1 MSIDLTNKT
10 ITAMAKSV
18 TGDMRHTQKLDA
30 FARVLGYK
38 DQTALMGM
46 LKAQDAAAAPQPAS
60 ASAPTSELEVLH
72 GEKALARFVEAAL
85 IRARDG
91 WNQDDWR
98 SDWRYEVDN
107 GDTNQG
113 FAGWGESMVEQRGED
128 ITGEILEALGRLAT
142 GPREGETDEQS
153 RRKALESLTWAL
165 GQLTESDEADCFS
178 HDANRAMS
186 FIMVALTTAH
196 EPAFDPMRK
205 MAGWFLNMVEFDPS
219 DAVPYEPDDHAPQP

>member
-1 MSIDLTNKT
+1 MSIDITKKT

-18 TGDMRHTQKLDA
+18 TGDMKHTQKLDA

-60 ASAPTSELEVLH
+60 APTSELEVLH
-72 GEKALARFVEAAL
+72 GEKALARLVEAAL

-91 WNQDDWR
+91 WNEDDWR

-113 FAGWGESMVEQRGED
+113 YSGWGESMVEQRGED
-128 ITGEILEALGRLAT
+128 ITSDIISAMESLVA
-142 GPREGETDEQS
+142 GPRDGETEEDVQ
-153 RRKALESLTWAL
+153 RKAAETLVWAMS
-165 GQLTESDEADCFS
+165 QLTEADEPDCFNA
-178 HDANRAMS
+178 DANEA
-186 FIMVALTTAH
+186 IMFVMAALTTPR
-196 EPAFDPMRK
+196 EPAF
-205 MAGWFLNMVEFDPS
+205 AALNQVAASFLDRVEFDPARQNR
-219 DAVPYEPDDHAPQP
+219 DTDPNEGPQP